1 MLIPIDIYLLDSKG
15 NNMEIKGYS
24 TPQLNQQPKK
34 NNEAVEKEQI
44 KPEKITS
51 SYIIEI
57 SEEAMYL
64 TETDISTARHG
75 GGHPERP
82 PSD

>member
-24 TPQLNQQPKK
+24 TLQLNQQPKK

-44 KPEKITS
+44 KPEKDTS
-51 SYIIEI
+51 LDTIEI
-57 SEEAMYL
+57 SEEAMFMA
-64 TETDISTARHG
+64 ETDISTAKH